1 VFRNF
6 GNLPRAGF
14 SPHRAGEKA
23 AGEFRHWI
31 NRLQAGTVLFE
42 RTKRPHAA
50 EGQSMATT
58 FSEHARERL
67 LELYN
72 KHDHE
77 VGRVLKEEHSELYK
91 AFTPTDCITYALN
104 VITYAYKKT
113 NNDEAARQV
122 KKLGAHGHRVSEYL
136 VTKQRWVG
144 VYISP
149 DVTHPVD
156 GSREHTFANQ
166 LVNKTCT
173 YYQVP
178 IKYRAVNYNPT
189 PKDDP
194 NFQKLNKK
202 APETSL
208 NQSRPGGTREGAIRF
223 WDLARRHAHVA
234 ILVWQRVRSA
244 LGWYRFK
251 PLRANAPRGLR
262 LAVWR
267 HRRPARPG

>member
-1 VFRNF
+1 
-6 GNLPRAGF
+6 
-14 SPHRAGEKA
+14 
-23 AGEFRHWI
+23 
-31 NRLQAGTVLFE
+31 
-42 RTKRPHAA
+42 
-50 EGQSMATT
+50 MATT

-67 LELYN
+67 LDLYN

-77 VGRVLKEEHSELYK
+77 VGRVLREEHPELYK

-149 DVTHPVD
+149 DVTHPLD
-156 GSREHTFANQ
+156 ASREHTFANQ
-166 LVNKTCT
+166 LVTKTCT

-189 PKDDP
+189 PKGDP

-202 APETSL
+202 APETPL
-208 NQSRPGGTREGAIRF
+208 NQVDLEALAKVPFGFGISRGGMHTWLVSSGSVYEVHWDGIGADLYERTPLEVFGWLSGAIVVPP
-223 WDLARRHAHVA
+223 DQANQLSLSAQTCRR
-234 ILVWQRVRSA
+234 R
-244 LGWYRFK
+244 
-251 PLRANAPRGLR
+251 
-262 LAVWR
+262 
-267 HRRPARPG
+267 